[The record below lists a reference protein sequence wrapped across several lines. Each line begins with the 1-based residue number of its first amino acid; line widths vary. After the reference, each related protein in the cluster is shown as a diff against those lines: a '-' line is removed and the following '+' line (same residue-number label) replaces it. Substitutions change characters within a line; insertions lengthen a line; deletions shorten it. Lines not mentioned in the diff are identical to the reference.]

1 MTRPRLDR
9 CAWYVAGARALKGRR
24 RSVLQVLV
32 AQRGVTAVELLF
44 AVATSMTVA
53 AVSIAQTSTIVDE
66 LRTAMA
72 ARYVASRIGAARVDA
87 VRRGTSV
94 ALRFELAGDDYVYTP
109 VEDGNG
115 NGVRTLEIRAGV
127 DRSLGDAE
135 RLRDKFADVR
145 FELGS
150 GVPDA
155 DGGTDASRDG
165 VRIGSSR
172 LLTLSADGTATSGTL
187 YIRGRHAQYA
197 VRVLGATGRTRM
209 LQYSAGNRLWLSR

>member
-1 MTRPRLDR
+1 MTQASLDKGGLE
-9 CAWYVAGARALKGRR
+9 VAGDRAAERGRR
-24 RSVLQVLV
+24 SSPVLV
-32 AQRGVTAVELLF
+32 AVGGITAIELLF
-44 AVATSMTVA
+44 ALAASTTVA
-53 AVSIAQTSTIVDE
+53 AMAMTWTTSAIDE

-72 ARYVASRIGAARVDA
+72 ARYVAGRIGAARLDA
-87 VRRGTSV
+87 VRRASSV
-94 ALRFELAGDDYVYTP
+94 ALRFEAAGEDYVYTP

-115 NGVRTLEIRAGV
+115 NGVRTAEIQAGV
-127 DRSLGDAE
+127 DRVLGPPE

-145 FELGS
+145 FELGV

-155 DGGTDASRDG
+155 DGQTVAGDG

-187 YIRGRHAQYA
+187 YIRGKRSQYA

-209 LQYSAGNRLWLSR
+209 LQYSPGNRLWLSR

>member
-1 MTRPRLDR
+1 MTRPGLDR
-9 CAWYVAGARALKGRR
+9 CDWSVAGARALRVRR
-24 RSVLQVLV
+24 RSLLHVLV
-32 AQRGVTAVELLF
+32 AQRGVTAIEVLF
-44 AVATSMTVA
+44 AVATSMTLA
-53 AVSIAQTSTIVDE
+53 AVSIAQTSTVVDE
-66 LRTAMA
+66 LRTAVA
-72 ARYVASRIGAARVDA
+72 ARYVAGRIGAARLDA

-115 NGVRTLEIRAGV
+115 NGVRTPEIRAGV
-127 DRSLGDAE
+127 DRALGAAE

-155 DGGTDASRDG
+155 DGEDVAGDG

-172 LLTLSADGTATSGTL
+172 ILTLSADGTATSGTL
-187 YIRGRHAQYA
+187 YIRGRRAQYA
-197 VRVLGATGRTRM
+197 VRVLGTTGRTRM

>member
-1 MTRPRLDR
+1 M
-9 CAWYVAGARALKGRR
+9 AGARALPGRR
-24 RSVLQVLV
+24 RSSSVFNG
-32 AQRGVTAVELLF
+32 QRGVTAIELMF
-44 AVATSMTVA
+44 AVAISMTVA
-53 AVSIAQTSTIVDE
+53 AVSIAQTTSAVDE

-72 ARYVASRIGAARVDA
+72 ARYVAGRIGAARLDA

-115 NGVRTLEIRAGV
+115 NGVRTLDIRAGV
-127 DRSLGDAE
+127 DRPLGVAE

-145 FELGS
+145 FELGA

-155 DGGTDASRDG
+155 DGDNVAGDG
-165 VRIGSSR
+165 VRLGSSR

-187 YIRGRHAQYA
+187 YIRGRRAQYA

-209 LQYSAGNRLWLSR
+209 LQYSPGNRLWLSR